1 MSHHD
6 LDIVARISQR
16 MRNELG
22 DEDFSLWFKNVV
34 LRVNEDKT
42 VLTAEADQLF
52 VLDWIQRK
60 YKRLLQ
66 AAFQLECGGTGGVRL
81 SVEFVVKPADSAAS
95 SATASAQ
102 AGTSSDSISTVSS
115 VPASQDWNASS
126 ADAVGYIPGFASSV
140 QESRSVG
147 SEKEHREK
155 LAARRRRAAEERERF
170 SQSLST
176 ESGPDLFSQTMD
188 RCLSGKSRPAGR
200 FSGSPRQRG
209 TFASFVVGKAN
220 EYAYKTA
227 ELVLHDP
234 GAISPVVFIGTPG
247 VGKTHLLEAIR
258 YEALRFGYSVEYETI
273 DAFTAQF
280 VSAIRTNAEARDA
293 FRERFVSPSFLILD
307 NLQHLLGKRSTTAEV
322 LQIVTEVQRSG
333 HQVIFACD
341 RPLNELDGLGK
352 DMYSYLKAGARIQML
367 APDFELR
374 TRILERMAADRG
386 IAISREQRQMF
397 ARQTSGDVRELQGA
411 LNTLRIFS
419 RTEQAQLSWD
429 TVLSTNGE
437 VSVSQPET
445 ISKRSM
451 DEVLSSISCN
461 SVQLIPMTQ
470 ILRVVC
476 EVFGVTQEALLAG
489 GRTQRITQPRML
501 AMWLARKYTQQTYSE
516 IGDFFGCSS
525 HTSVISAKRKVEEWV
540 SKGTLLRT
548 ARDSSEATNVIQRIE
563 AKLHY
568 AS

>member
-66 AAFQLECGGTGGVRL
+66 AAFQLECGGTAGVHL
-81 SVEFVVKPADSAAS
+81 SVEFVLNSAS
-95 SATASAQ
+95 STPTDAVSSEPSAQ
-102 AGTSSDSISTVSS
+102 DENST
-115 VPASQDWNASS
+115 S
-126 ADAVGYIPGFASSV
+126 ADAVGYIPGFASLV

-155 LAARRRRAAEERERF
+155 LAARRRRAAEERERLN
-170 SQSLST
+170 QSS
-176 ESGPDLFSQTMD
+176 ESGPDLFSQMMD
-188 RCLSGKSRPAGR
+188 RCLSGKPRSSSR
-200 FSGSPRQRG
+200 FSGSHRQRG
-209 TFASFVVGKAN
+209 TLASFVVGKEN

-227 ELVLHDP
+227 ELVLNDP
-234 GAISPVVFIGTPG
+234 GAISPVVFYGTPG

-258 YEALRFGYSVEYETI
+258 YEAIHCGFSVEYETI

-280 VSAIRTNAEARDA
+280 VSAIRTSAEARDA
-293 FRERFVSPSFLILD
+293 FRERFVSPSCLILD

-352 DMYSYLKAGARIQML
+352 DMYSYLKAGARIQLL

-437 VSVSQPET
+437 ASVSQPET

-461 SVQLIPMTQ
+461 SVQLIPLTQ

>member
-1 MSHHD
+1 
-6 LDIVARISQR
+6 

-42 VLTAEADQLF
+42 VLTAEATELY

-66 AAFQLECGGTGGVRL
+66 AAFQLECGGTAGVRL
-81 SVEFVVKPADSAAS
+81 SVEFVVKSPDSAVSSESASVPAGTPSGSVSAVSSAS
-95 SATASAQ
+95 SAMS
-102 AGTSSDSISTVSS
+102 VSS
-115 VPASQDWNASS
+115 SQDWNSTVET
-126 ADAVGYIPGFASSV
+126 VGYIPGFESSV
-140 QESRSVG
+140 QESRAVG

-155 LAARRRRAAEERERF
+155 LAARRRRAAEERERL
-170 SQSLST
+170 SQSSSSD
-176 ESGPDLFSQTMD
+176 SGQLFSQTVD
-188 RCLSGKSRPAGR
+188 SCLSGKSRPAGR
-200 FSGSPRQRG
+200 FSGSHRQCG
-209 TFASFVVGKAN
+209 TFKSFVVGKAN
-220 EYAYKTA
+220 ENAYKTA
-227 ELVLHDP
+227 ELVLNEP

-273 DAFTAQF
+273 NAFTAQF
-280 VSAIRTNAEARDA
+280 VSAIRTSTEARDA

-307 NLQHLLGKRSTTAEV
+307 NLQHLLGKRSTTAEL

-341 RPLNELDGLGK
+341 RLLNELEGLGK
-352 DMYSYLKAGARIQML
+352 DMYSYLKAGVRMQL
-367 APDFELR
+367 QTPDFDLR
-374 TRILERMAADRG
+374 MRILERMAADRG
-386 IAISREQRQMF
+386 ISISREQRQMF
-397 ARQTSGDVRELQGA
+397 ARQTSGDVRELLGA

-419 RTEQAQLSWD
+419 RTEQAKLSWD
-429 TVLSTNGE
+429 TALSTSGE
-437 VSVSQPET
+437 AGDLPTET

-461 SVQLIPMTQ
+461 SVQLIPLTQ

-548 ARDSSEATNVIQRIE
+548 ARDSSDAMNVIQRIE